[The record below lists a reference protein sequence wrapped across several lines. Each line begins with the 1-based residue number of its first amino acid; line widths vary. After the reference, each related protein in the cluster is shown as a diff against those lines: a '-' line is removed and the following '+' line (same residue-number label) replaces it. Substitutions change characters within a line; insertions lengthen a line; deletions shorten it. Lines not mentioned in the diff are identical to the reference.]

1 MWDAGRQAS
10 GASSAKAGR
19 RMGWCDYCVPCRSGA
34 RNSRRIR
41 GWLGIFLRQAR
52 SGRGKRQ
59 TRRWGRCATP
69 WGCRSCTQGR
79 RGRRGTRMEERIVA
93 AGESSVQSASPAPVT
108 KPSAHAK
115 PAGKP
120 DSQKKDS
127 PRKDESDSP
136 FAVSVT
142 DVYEGPLDLLLDL
155 IRKQDIDIYDIPI
168 ARITAQYLAYVEKIR
183 ELDVNVAADFI
194 YMAAVLIH
202 IKSKMLLPRDP
213 SLPAEEQE
221 DPRTELVNRLL
232 EHEKFKSAAQ
242 MLLQKQQIEDAVL
255 SNPALKEFID
265 AEGTEPE
272 IAADVIDL
280 VKTFQQILERV
291 RTRPVLNVEEET
303 VTVGQLIDYLRR
315 RLSLENR
322 PIRLKQL
329 LLRVPSRH
337 PLVCIVLA
345 LLEMVRFQATQ
356 DRQEPLFGQIAV
368 RKRVGFEAV
377 MNEQAAVRDDWR

>member
-1 MWDAGRQAS
+1 MDNAKLDAVNEQ
-10 GASSAKAGR
+10 
-19 RMGWCDYCVPCRSGA
+19 M
-34 RNSRRIR
+34 
-41 GWLGIFLRQAR
+41 
-52 SGRGKRQ
+52 
-59 TRRWGRCATP
+59 ATAP
-69 WGCRSCTQGR
+69 PA
-79 RGRRGTRMEERIVA
+79 IA
-93 AGESSVQSASPAPVT
+93 ADA
-108 KPSAHAK
+108 KPSKEAT
-115 PAGKP
+115 
-120 DSQKKDS
+120 KKE
-127 PRKDESDSP
+127 ESDSP

-213 SLPAEEQE
+213 SAKAEELE

-255 SNPALKEFID
+255 TNPALKEFMD

-272 IAADVIDL
+272 MAADVIDL

-291 RTRPVLNVEEET
+291 RTRPVINVNEET
-303 VTVGQLIDYLRR
+303 VTVGQMIDYLRR
-315 RLSLENR
+315 RLSLESR

-329 LLRVPSRH
+329 LLRVPSRQA
-337 PLVCIVLA
+337 LVCMFLA
-345 LLEMVRFQATQ
+345 LLEMVRLQAIQVRQ
-356 DRQEPLFGQIAV
+356 DELFGEIAV
-368 RKRVGFEAV
+368 RKHTGFDAV
-377 MNEQAAVRDDWR
+377 MAEQAVVRDDWR